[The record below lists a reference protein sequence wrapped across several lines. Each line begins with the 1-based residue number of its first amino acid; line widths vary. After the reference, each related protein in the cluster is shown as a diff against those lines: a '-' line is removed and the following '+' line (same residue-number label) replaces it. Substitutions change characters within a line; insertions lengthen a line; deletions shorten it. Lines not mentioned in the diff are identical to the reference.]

1 MQLARI
7 YDQGR
12 MDDGMTPYAR
22 LAFIV
27 IGVAA
32 IFGALWAVFPVN

>member
-1 MQLARI
+1 
-7 YDQGR
+7 
-12 MDDGMTPYAR
+12 MTPYAR

-32 IFGALWAVFPVN
+32 IFGALWAVLP